1 MFESILIDSTG
12 TLSISNAL
20 FCTMVSLLL
29 GIMIAFIYM
38 KTNRHYT
45 QNFVITLSLLPLL
58 VEVVIMMVNGNL
70 GTSVAIMGAF
80 ALIRFRSMPASAK
93 EIMYVFLAMAVGLS
107 VGMGYLTFAITFT
120 VLACLVLFILEFFQF
135 GKPKEFQKLLRIT
148 IPENLDY
155 TNVFDDLFAR
165 YIKVYELTRVKTTNM
180 GSLFELTYQI
190 TIKSNCNEKEF
201 IDELRCRNG
210 NLPILIHRE
219 EMEITEL

>member
-1 MFESILIDSTG
+1 MFKSILIDSAG

-20 FCTMVSLLL
+20 LCTIVSLLL
-29 GIMIAFIYM
+29 GLIIAFTYM

-45 QNFVITLSLLPLL
+45 QHFIIALSLLPLL
-58 VEVVIMMVNGNL
+58 VEIVIMMVNGNL

-80 ALIRFRSMPASAK
+80 ALIRFRSMPANAK
-93 EIMYVFLAMAVGLS
+93 EIMYVFLSMAIGLS
-107 VGMGYLTFAITFT
+107 GGMGYLTFAISFT
-120 VLACLVLFILEFFQF
+120 ILTCIVLFILEFFQF

-155 TNVFDDLFAR
+155 TDVFDDIFTR
-165 YIKVYELTRVKTTNM
+165 YVKVYELTRVKTTNM

-190 TIKSNCNEKEF
+190 TIKSDIKEKEF

-219 EMEITEL
+219 EIGITEL